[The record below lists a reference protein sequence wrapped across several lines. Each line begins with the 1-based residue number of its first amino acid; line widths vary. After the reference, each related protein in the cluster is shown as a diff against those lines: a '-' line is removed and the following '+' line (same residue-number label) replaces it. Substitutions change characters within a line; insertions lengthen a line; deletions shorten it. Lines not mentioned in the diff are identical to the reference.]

1 MPLIEDKNQQVAFAR
16 AIGQEQLDPESAD
29 FGDLLQAA
37 FGTENTLGSLIARES
52 GLPDAVVN
60 NESFNPWNFM
70 SEDEK
75 LDEAFVNNAITA
87 DDEIELEQVR
97 KQSARERKDRQLLA
111 DNGGMAFLA
120 GLTAGV
126 LDPINLIPVGGTAYK
141 TYRGGSSILKG
152 ALATGSVA
160 TGSQAAVEA
169 ALHATQLER
178 TYGESAV
185 NLSGAALL
193 GGVIGTIPPAL
204 KGIFGKES
212 SVMREIEE
220 SLDPESVLNAGGNP
234 VLAKAQSVGAAGLD
248 NEIQVQ
254 GEISRALTKALGFD
268 PLSQSLTSDMVET
281 RSLAATLAENPIAM
295 ENKSGTYVADSVE
308 SRIKIKDGL
317 YFEAIESHENIYKE
331 YRKAGGTLKKKDFN
345 TLVSREMRNPD
356 SVADG
361 NIKQAAQAWRN
372 NLFEPLKKE
381 LVDTGLLPADIE
393 VSTAA
398 NYLNR
403 VWNKEKI
410 RSNLDGFV
418 GKVSAWL
425 RDQEGKSQELT
436 QVELEDLAREI
447 ATRITGT
454 PDGRLPYDYK
464 IGENLNKSKGGG
476 EGPKGFKSPLK
487 ERSFNIPD
495 SIVEEFLENDI
506 ELLGSRYLKGLAAD
520 IELVKRFGDINM
532 TEEIK
537 VISDNWDKKIQAA
550 SKEDPALARKLGK
563 QKDQDIRNIAAMRDR
578 IRGVY
583 GQVDPDNF
591 WIRAGRTARDLNY
604 LRFMGGVV
612 ASSIP
617 DVARTVMA
625 NGIGKVFKAG
635 LVPLVTKTKSFKLAA
650 NEAKRYGIGVDVLMG
665 GRSEIIADVAD
676 YSQGGTAFERGVRSM
691 ANSFGKVNLMDY
703 WTAGIKQLHAV
714 VAQTEIA
721 EMLVKGKFDKRLQ
734 QLGISEADGKNI
746 AAELKK
752 YGKKIDGVWVANTR
766 DWESQELAA
775 IWGAGLRRESD
786 RVIVVPGQE
795 KPLFMS
801 NELGKTILQFRSF
814 MFSATQRMFIAGIQG
829 QDAHFMQGVLGLTSL
844 GMMAYAFKQWDANR
858 PLSDDPAVWI
868 TEGIDRSG
876 VTGIIMEANN
886 TVEKLSNNNFGLRPM
901 LGVSTP
907 ASRFA
912 SRSQAEA
919 FLGPTFGSLLST
931 SMKVMGGV
939 SGGDLAESDVRAI
952 RRLMPYQNLLIF
964 RQGLDKVEESL
975 K

>member
-16 AIGQEQLDPESAD
+16 AIGQDQLDPESAD

-37 FGTENTLGSLIARES
+37 FRTENTLGSLIAQES
-52 GLPDAVVN
+52 GLPDSVVN
-60 NESFNPWNFM
+60 NESFNPWDFM
-70 SEDEK
+70 TEEEK
-75 LDEAFVNNAITA
+75 QDEAFVSNAVRA
-87 DDEIELEQVR
+87 DDEIELNAVR
-97 KQSARERKDRQLLA
+97 KQSARERQDRQLLA
-111 DNGGMAFLA
+111 ENGANSFFAGMA
-120 GLTAGV
+120 AGV

-141 TYRGGSSILKG
+141 TYKTGSSILKS
-152 ALATGSVA
+152 AVVTGGVA

-169 ALHATQLER
+169 GLHYSQLER
-178 TYGESAV
+178 TYGESAL
-185 NLSGAALL
+185 NLTGAALL
-193 GGVIGTIPPAL
+193 GGVIGAVPPAL
-204 KGIFGKES
+204 KNVFNKDSPVG
-212 SVMREIEE
+212 REIEE
-220 SLDPESVLNAGGNP
+220 SMEPEAVLNSGGNP
-234 VLAKAQSVGAAGLD
+234 VLSKAQSVGAAGLD
-248 NEIQVQ
+248 NEIKVQ
-254 GEISRALTKALGFD
+254 GEIAEALTKSLGWD
-268 PLSQSLTSDMVET
+268 PLSRSLTSDLNDT
-281 RSLAATLAENPIAM
+281 RVLATQLAENPIAM

-317 YFEAIESHENIYKE
+317 YFEAIESHENIYKQ
-331 YRKAGGTLKKKDFN
+331 YRKEGGTLKKKDFN
-345 TLVSREMRNPD
+345 TMVSREMRNPD

-381 LVDTGLLPADIE
+381 LIDTGLLPKDIE

-403 VWNKEKI
+403 VWNKEKV

-425 RDQEGKSQELT
+425 RDQEGRSQELS

-464 IGENLNKSKGGG
+464 IGENLNKSKVGAGG
-476 EGPKGFKSPLK
+476 PSGFKSPLK

-495 SIVEEFLENDI
+495 SIIEEFLENDV

-532 TEEIK
+532 AEEIK
-537 VISDNWDKKIQAA
+537 VISDNWDLKIQAA
-550 SKEDPALARKLGK
+550 SKTDPALARKLGK
-563 QKDQDIRNIAAMRDR
+563 QKDRDIESIAAMRDR

-591 WIRAGRTARDLNY
+591 WVRAGRTARDLNY

-617 DVARTVMA
+617 DIARTVMA
-625 NGIGKVFKAG
+625 NGIVNVFSKG

-650 NEAKRYGIGVDVLMG
+650 GEAKRYGIGVDVLMG

-703 WTAGIKQLHAV
+703 WTAGAKQLHAV
-714 VAQTEIA
+714 VAQTEMA
-721 EMLVKGKFDKRLQ
+721 EMLTKGKFDKRFQ

-746 AAELKK
+746 GQQLKR
-752 YGKKIDGVWVANTR
+752 YGKKIDGVWIANTR
-766 DWESQELAA
+766 DWDSQELAA

-801 NELGKTILQFRSF
+801 TEMGKTFLQFRSF

-829 QDAHFMQGVLGLTSL
+829 QDANYMQGVLGLTSL

-858 PLSDDPAVWI
+858 PLSDEPAVWV

-876 VTGIIMEANN
+876 VTGIIMEMNN

-901 LGVSTP
+901 LGIATP

-919 FLGPTFGSLLST
+919 FLGPTFGSLLAT
-931 SMKVMGGV
+931 SMKVAGGV
-939 SGGDLAESDVRAI
+939 SGGDVAESDIRAI
-952 RRLMPYQNLLIF
+952 RRLLPYQNLLIF
-964 RQGLDKVEESL
+964 RQGLDKVEQSL

>member
-1 MPLIEDKNQQVAFAR
+1 MPLIEDKQQQVAFAR

-37 FGTENTLGSLIARES
+37 FRTENTLGSLIYQES
-52 GLPDAVVN
+52 GLPDAVIN
-60 NESFNPWNFM
+60 SESFNPWDHLT
-70 SEDEK
+70 EDEK
-75 LDEAFVNNAITA
+75 IDEAFVSNAARA
-87 DDEIELEQVR
+87 DDLIELEAVR
-97 KQSARERKDRQLLA
+97 KQSAKERKDRQLLA
-111 DNGGMAFLA
+111 DNGAMSFLA
-120 GLTAGV
+120 GLTAGT

-141 TYRGGSSILKG
+141 TYKGGKSILHG
-152 ALATGSVA
+152 AIATGSVA
-160 TGSQAAVEA
+160 VGSQAAVEA
-169 ALHATQLER
+169 SLHYTQLER

-185 NLSGAALL
+185 NLTGAALL

-204 KGIFGKES
+204 KGIFGKDS

-220 SLDPESVLNAGGNP
+220 SLNPEAVLNSGGNP

-254 GEISRALTKALGFD
+254 GEIARALTKALGFD
-268 PLSQSLTSDMVET
+268 PLSQSLTSELNDT
-281 RSLAATLAENPIAM
+281 RQVAVALAENPIAM

-308 SRIKIKDGL
+308 GKVKIKIDGH
-317 YFEAIESHENIYKE
+317 YFQAIEPHTRIFKE
-331 YRKAGGTLKKKDFN
+331 YKSSGGTLKEKDFN
-345 TLVSREMRNPD
+345 AMVSREMRNPD

-361 NIKQAAQAWRN
+361 HIKQAAEAWRN
-372 NLFEPLKKE
+372 NLFEPIKKE
-381 LVDTGLLPADIE
+381 LVEVGLLPADIE

-425 RDQEGKSQELT
+425 RDQEGKAQELT
-436 QVELEDLAREI
+436 QPELEDLAREI

-464 IGENLNKSKGGG
+464 IGENLNKSKGGAG
-476 EGPKGFKSPLK
+476 GPKGFKSPLK

-537 VISDNWDKKIQAA
+537 AISDNWDKKIQAA
-550 SKEDPALARKLGK
+550 SKTDPALARKLGK
-563 QKDQDIRNIAAMRDR
+563 QKDRDIRNIAAMRDR

-591 WIRAGRTARDLNY
+591 WVRAGRTARDLNY

-625 NGIGKVFKAG
+625 HGIGKVFKAG

-734 QLGISEADGKNI
+734 QLGISEADGQNI
-746 AAELKK
+746 AKELKK

-766 DWESQELAA
+766 DWENQELAA

-829 QDAHFMQGVLGLTSL
+829 QDAHFMQGVIGLTSL

-886 TVEKLSNNNFGLRPM
+886 TVEKLSNNNFWFT
-901 LGVSTP
+901 SYAWSIN
-907 ASRFA
+907 AS
-912 SRSQAEA
+912 
-919 FLGPTFGSLLST
+919 
-931 SMKVMGGV
+931 V
-939 SGGDLAESDVRAI
+939 
-952 RRLMPYQNLLIF
+952 
-964 RQGLDKVEESL
+964 
-975 K
+975 